1 MMPLINCDSR
11 LPAILQYSALGPGEY
26 MYLNFSFLM
35 TIFYF
40 QLNFILLDYDSIV
53 YGKKIPVILGNHG
66 SFTWL
71 GTWSLSAP

>member
-11 LPAILQYSALGPGEY
+11 LPAILQYSALEPGEY
-26 MYLNFSFLM
+26 MYRDFSVLM

-40 QLNFILLDYDSIV
+40 QLIFILFYGDSV
-53 YGKKIPVILGNHG
+53 AYGKKIPVILGNDG